1 MMWEFP
7 YQVSCTSIE
16 TQNELIRI
24 LGAWADA
31 LNQRI
36 ATLPT
41 EALAVQIY
49 RQQTLVAD
57 TFRMSDETAQLLF
70 ADKAEKAA
78 FLAKPFVVNGLSIR
92 LNPDGSFSGSSL
104 AFIFIDCPESSAHG
118 KAIGINE
125 NRISATC
132 FFCRFDSH
140 ARWFVAFLRAVA
152 AISPDIV
159 ITIGDEQELLQING
173 VSESQG
179 LLTELADLYFDD
191 LAAGVAWRS
200 EGDIDEE

>member
-24 LGAWADA
+24 LSAWANS

-36 ATLPT
+36 ASLPT
-41 EALAVQIY
+41 EPLAVQIY
-49 RQQTLVAD
+49 RQQTLAAD
-57 TFRMSDETAQLLF
+57 TFKMSRETAKLLF
-70 ADKAEKAA
+70 ADEAEEAA
-78 FLAKPFVVNGLSIR
+78 FLAKPMVVNGLSIQ
-92 LNPDGSFSGSSL
+92 LNPYGSFSGSRLS
-104 AFIFIDCPESSAHG
+104 FIFIDCPESSAHG

-140 ARWFVAFLRAVA
+140 SRWFVAFLRAVA

-159 ITIGDEQELLQING
+159 ITIGDEQELLKMNG
-173 VSESQG
+173 VSDYQE

-200 EGDIDEE
+200 EGDDEP